1 MENKRGY
8 SSLDSIQSFLDYRL
22 PKIKNKKLI
31 DPHVVIIGAGASKA
45 ACPIDKNGK
54 SVPLLKNILEVLDLE
69 NLLNKYGFSSNDI
82 DDFEKFYSEICE
94 IEQYQE
100 LCQNLEEAVYEYF
113 SKLELPDSINLYD
126 YLILSLTEKDLI
138 ISFNWDPFLLQAYR
152 RNIKVGNL
160 PQLVFPHGNV
170 GVGVCNHC
178 KQKGYYGYICPK
190 CYLPFEK
197 MPLLY
202 PTGKK
207 DYETKPI
214 IRNEWLV
221 AQDFLKR
228 AAGLTIFGY
237 GAPVSDI
244 SAIKLLKEAFS
255 ISNTKEICPV
265 TIVNLLSVKDEQ
277 LDKWNA
283 FYDKS
288 MICYVEKFQ
297 DTILWQN
304 PRVSLETLFDAI
316 LQQHPREKTKSFNEF
331 HSLVDLQNFVS
342 TITEYSKTDAE

>member
-1 MENKRGY
+1 
-8 SSLDSIQSFLDYRL
+8 
-22 PKIKNKKLI
+22 
-31 DPHVVIIGAGASKA
+31 
-45 ACPIDKNGK
+45 
-54 SVPLLKNILEVLDLE
+54 
-69 NLLNKYGFSSNDI
+69 
-82 DDFEKFYSEICE
+82 
-94 IEQYQE
+94 
-100 LCQNLEEAVYEYF
+100 
-113 SKLELPDSINLYD
+113 
-126 YLILSLTEKDLI
+126 
-138 ISFNWDPFLLQAYR
+138 
-152 RNIKVGNL
+152 
-160 PQLVFPHGNV
+160 
-170 GVGVCNHC
+170 
-178 KQKGYYGYICPK
+178 
-190 CYLPFEK
+190 

-342 TITEYSKTDAE
+342 TITEYELWFDN